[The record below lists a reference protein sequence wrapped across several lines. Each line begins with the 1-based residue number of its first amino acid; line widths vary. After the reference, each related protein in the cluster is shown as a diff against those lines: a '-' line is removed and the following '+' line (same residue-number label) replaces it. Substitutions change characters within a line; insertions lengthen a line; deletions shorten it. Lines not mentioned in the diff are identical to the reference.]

1 MMREYNY
8 FIYIVGS
15 TSGTLYIGFTNNL
28 ARRIEQHKNKSIEGF
43 TKKYSCNKLLYYEH
57 FSDANIAIGRE
68 KEIKKWRREKKEKL
82 INSINPHWNDLSGE
96 MY

>member
-8 FIYIVGS
+8 FIYIMGS